1 MRIYILQSDFKN
13 NSFFLQDK
21 TNDDGIKGISMDWKW
36 NKPLNYK
43 TTNFKIHAGDN
54 GKKNYKNDISSA
66 TSPFYII
73 SESTW
78 NALKDI
84 LENRGVLLD
93 IITESKQKRFYG
105 YYTTNMLPT
114 GALNKELSDY
124 TEYSNGILV
133 REPVL
138 NKSSINDDFI
148 FTIQESISHT
158 FVTEKFK
165 ERVEQAGLK
174 GFDFSDGVKVVNL

>member
-1 MRIYILQSDFKN
+1 MKIYILQSDFKN

-21 TNDDGIKGISMDWKW
+21 TNDEGIKGISMDWKW

-43 TTNFKIHAGDN
+43 TASFKIYAGDN
-54 GKKNYKNDISSA
+54 GKKNYKNDLSSE

-105 YYTTNMLPT
+105 YYNTNMLPT

-124 TEYSNGILV
+124 TEYSNGLLV

-138 NKSSINDDFI
+138 NKSSITDDFI

-174 GFDFSDGVKVVNL
+174 GFDFSDEVKVVNL